1 MPQSQSHSGF
11 RALLRWETL
20 ALILFVAA
28 FATELFWLH
37 SLQTTESRLTDVFM
51 RQHAKEYTPDPSIIV
66 VDIDDASMTDM
77 QDIAG
82 LWAWSREIH
91 ADLLEGLAEFSPR
104 AIVFDIAFSE
114 HDMKHPKSDA
124 RFSDIINNS
133 KTIYLPATLLKD
145 QGDANPVALHSVASA
160 FAMQPGRQSNASAVL
175 QLPNAIKPAGW
186 RLGLINNL
194 DDADGVLRRYRLFS
208 DVNGWHIPSLPARV
222 TADLGFAV
230 PTGSNFMLRWPDLG
244 HKRFRYSELYKL
256 LTEKRPDLDQ
266 SAVARLN
273 LEFHGKIIFIGASA
287 ASSFDHHL
295 SPLGAGYVGV
305 DILAVALDN
314 LKNGR
319 IIRIVAPGWIFCT
332 GVGLLLL
339 QILALRRRVHPLI
352 ICAALLAISLLGIW
366 LSDAALRND
375 LVVPLI
381 TPLVFNWIWFLA
393 AALVGY
399 LRERHSRDQAVALF
413 GRFLNPGVV
422 RKIVEQGE
430 TVASLSGQTRNV
442 TVLFSDIR
450 GFTTLS
456 ESHAPQQ
463 IVNLL
468 NRYFDRQVDII
479 FKHHGTLDKFIGDC
493 IMAFWGAPFDDPEQ
507 TQHALTAALDMQDA
521 LIAFNLELREEDP
534 GSIGFDIGIGVH
546 VGPAVIGFIGAQ
558 RKLDY
563 TAIGDTVNLASR
575 VEGLTKGVSRILVTR
590 EVREACASNNE
601 FVFDLCG
608 TFDVKGRTAQVEL
621 YALSRKTT

>member
-1 MPQSQSHSGF
+1 MPHTQAHS
-11 RALLRWETL
+11 RIHALLRWEAF
-20 ALILFVAA
+20 ALILFVAVLA
-28 FATELFWLH
+28 AELFWLH
-37 SLQTTESRLTDVFM
+37 TLQTTESRLTDVFM
-51 RQHAKEYTPDPSIIV
+51 RQHAREYAPDPNIIV

-91 ADLLEGLAEFSPR
+91 ADLLTGLAEFTPR

-114 HDMKHPKSDA
+114 RDMKHPKSDA
-124 RFSDIINNS
+124 RLSDIINNS

-145 QGDANPVALHSVASA
+145 QTDTKPVALRKVASA
-160 FAMQPGRQSNASAVL
+160 FAMQPGQQPDAGAAL
-175 QLPNAIKPAGW
+175 QLPNAITPAGW

-208 DVNGWHIPSLPARV
+208 DVSGWHIPSLPARV
-222 TADLGFAV
+222 ATDLGVAL
-230 PTGSNFMLRWPDLG
+230 PAGSNFMLRWPDLG

-256 LTEKRPDLDQ
+256 LTEKRPDLGPA
-266 SAVARLN
+266 AVARLN
-273 LEFHGKIIFIGASA
+273 QEFHDKIIFIGASA
-287 ASSFDHHL
+287 TSSFDHHL

-319 IIRIVAPGWIFCT
+319 IIRIVAPGSIFCI
-332 GVGLLLL
+332 GLGFLLL
-339 QILALRRRVHPLI
+339 QILALQRRVHPLTI
-352 ICAALLAISLLGIW
+352 GAALLLLSLLGFW
-366 LSDAALRND
+366 LSDAELRND

-381 TPLVFNWIWFLA
+381 TPLLFNWVWFLA

-399 LRERHSRDQAVALF
+399 LRVRHARDQAVALF

-422 RKIVEQGE
+422 KKIVEQGE

-456 ESHAPQQ
+456 ESHAPQH

-468 NRYFDRQVDII
+468 NRYFDRQVEII
-479 FKHHGTLDKFIGDC
+479 FKNHGTLDKFIGDC
-493 IMAFWGAPFDDPEQ
+493 IMAFWGAPFDDPNQ
-507 TQHALTAALDMQDA
+507 TQHALAAALDMQDA
-521 LIAFNLELREEDP
+521 LIAFNQELRAEDP
-534 GSIGFDIGIGVH
+534 QSIEFDIGIGIH
-546 VGPAVIGFIGAQ
+546 TGPAVIGFIGAQ

-590 EVREACASNNE
+590 EVKEACASSNE
-601 FVFDLCG
+601 LKFELCG
-608 TFDVKGRTAQVEL
+608 TFDVKGRTGQVEL
-621 YALSRKTT
+621 FALSRKTT